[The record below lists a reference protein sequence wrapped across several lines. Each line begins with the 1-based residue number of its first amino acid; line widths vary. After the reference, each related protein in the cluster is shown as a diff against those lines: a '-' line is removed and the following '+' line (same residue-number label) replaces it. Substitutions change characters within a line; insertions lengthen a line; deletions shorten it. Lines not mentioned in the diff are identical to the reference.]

1 MPVLRSIHRVALRL
15 EKLFERVLPRRSRPP
30 LFEAYR
36 GYATPDALVVR
47 GRVLTGLRRGT
58 SREQQSTFTNF
69 RQMMA
74 LFLTDEVAGVEVV
87 AQGRSVRSDEEGYV
101 LLELPRGDVPP
112 GWRHVAVSM
121 PDAPDVTVRAP
132 VLVPSAEAAF
142 GVISDIDDTMMRT
155 GAWSGPRNL
164 WTSLTGN
171 AATREVFTD
180 AVALM
185 DRLHDGRNP
194 VFYVSSSP
202 WNLHDFLDDV
212 LFRRAGLVAGPVFL
226 RDYGLSETQF
236 VTGTHGSHK
245 GAAIDRILVA
255 NPELGFVLIGD
266 TGQHDAEVYA
276 AAVERHPERIRR
288 VILRETVARR
298 DAPAERALAALR
310 NAGIPADVVGDYGT
324 LRT

>member
-1 MPVLRSIHRVALRL
+1 MPILRSIHRVALRV
-15 EKLFERVLPRRSRPP
+15 EKLFERVLLRRSRPP

-36 GYATPDALVVR
+36 GYAKPETLVVR

-58 SREQQSTFTNF
+58 PREQQSTFTNF
-69 RQMMA
+69 RQMLA

-101 LLELPRGDVPP
+101 TLELPRGNAPP
-112 GWRHVAVSM
+112 GWQHVSVSL
-121 PDAPDVTVRAP
+121 PDAVDVTVGAP
-132 VLVPSAEAAF
+132 VLIPSAEAAF

-155 GAWSGPRNL
+155 GAWNGARNL

-171 AATREVFTD
+171 AATREVFPD

-185 DRLHDGRNP
+185 ERLHDGRNP

-202 WNLHDFLDDV
+202 WNLHGFLDEV
-212 LFRRAGLVAGPVFL
+212 LFQRAGLVAGPVFL

-245 GAAIDRILVA
+245 GAAIDRIMAA

-276 AAVERHPERIRR
+276 AAMKRRPGRVQR
-288 VILRETVARR
+288 VILRGTVARR
-298 DAPAERALAALR
+298 DASAEQALEDLR
-310 NAGIPADVVGDYGT
+310 SAGIPADVVADYGA
-324 LRT
+324 LEL